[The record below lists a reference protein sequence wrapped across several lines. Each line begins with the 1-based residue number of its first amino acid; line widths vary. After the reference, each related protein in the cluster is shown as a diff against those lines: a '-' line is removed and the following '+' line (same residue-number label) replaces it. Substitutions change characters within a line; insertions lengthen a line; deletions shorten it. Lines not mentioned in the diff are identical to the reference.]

1 MTNAN
6 KVEKNNSVVFDVNF
20 DSKFPESREISR
32 RTGFAYGGCTSHLTN
47 CAQKGCLQNCDRD
60 FSQASICQMTV
71 STLIS
76 FSVKDSVVIMHGP
89 IGCGSQ
95 SHIIDFSIKAFG
107 AARGV
112 KMEGARW
119 FSTNLTEADV
129 ISGGEEKLKAT
140 ILDADKR
147 FRPTAIFILTSCTP
161 SIIGDDIDEVVN
173 QLQSDVT
180 ATLVPLHC
188 PGFKAKVFSSAYDVV
203 YHGILQK
210 FKFEPIPY
218 VDYYPFDKNDKDYE
232 LKVQQYNYKKSRTV
246 NLYNAWSIGPADEAE
261 IKRLLEA
268 IGLNVQIFVEFKE
281 PDEWRHITE
290 AALNVS
296 FCHVHDVYFLEFL
309 KQKFNMPYILPTI
322 PVGLGPTAK
331 FILEIAE
338 FFGLEEQAKKIIEKE
353 EAKVLAA
360 LEPIKEK
367 VRGKRVLISGGYL
380 RIGAT
385 GLLAKELGMEV
396 VGFRNF
402 NYDSFGN
409 ELFSEIEEKI
419 GDVSNSISNQPSEL
433 VNVLRRLKPDI
444 AISHPGVGVW
454 VNKSGIP
461 SITLFAQRFAFFGYR
476 GAYDLSR
483 RIARTVSNPNYSKNL
498 GRYVEL
504 PFKKE
509 WYEKDP
515 YHYIVDSSSNE

>member
-1 MTNAN
+1 MI
-6 KVEKNNSVVFDVNF
+6 FDVYY
-20 DSKFPESREISR
+20 DSKYPQSREISR
-32 RTGFAYGGCTSHLTN
+32 RTGYAYGGCTSNLTS
-47 CAQKGCLQNCDRD
+47 CAEKGCLQNCDRK
-60 FSQASICQMTV
+60 FTQATSCQMMV

-76 FSVKDSVVIMHGP
+76 FSVKDSVVIVHGP
-89 IGCGSQ
+89 VGCGSQ
-95 SHIIDFSIKAFG
+95 SHIIDFSVKAYG

-119 FSTNLTEADV
+119 FSTNLTEAEV
-129 ISGGEEKLKAT
+129 ISGGEEKLKKT
-140 ILDADKR
+140 ILDADKQ

-161 SIIGDDIDEVVN
+161 SIIGDDIDDVVN

-218 VDYYPFDKNDKDYE
+218 VDYVPIDKSDKNYE
-232 LKVQQYNYKKSRTV
+232 LKVKEYEFKKSRTV
-246 NLYNAWSIGPADEAE
+246 NLYNAWSIGPSDELE

-281 PDEWRHITE
+281 PDEWRFITE
-290 AALNVS
+290 AALNVC
-296 FCHVHDVYFLEFL
+296 FCHVHDIYFLEFL
-309 KQKFNMPYILPTI
+309 KQKFNMPYILPNI
-322 PVGLGPTAK
+322 PIGMSATRQ

-338 FFGLEEQAKKIIEKE
+338 FFGLENEAEKIIAKE
-353 EAKVLAA
+353 EEKLTKALA
-360 LEPIKEK
+360 PIKEK
-367 VRGKRVLISGGYL
+367 VKGKRVLISGGYL
-380 RIGAT
+380 RIGTT
-385 GLLAKELGMEV
+385 GLLANEIGLEV

-409 ELFSEIEEKI
+409 KLFQEIEEKI
-419 GDVSNSISNQPSEL
+419 GDVSNSISTQPSEL
-433 VNVLRRLKPDI
+433 LNILGKLKPDL
-444 AISHPGVGVW
+444 AISHPGIGVW
-454 VNKSGIP
+454 VTKAGIP
-461 SITLFAQRFAFFGYR
+461 SITLFAQRFSFFGYK
-476 GAYDLSR
+476 GAYDLAR
-483 RIARTVSNPNYSKNL
+483 RIERTIANPNYAKNL
-498 GRYVEL
+498 GKNIHL

-515 YHYIVDSSSNE
+515 YHYIIDKNES